1 MSLASAPMDEES
13 RKRYMRSIV
22 DFTRELTICALGA
35 LLYYIYTP
43 EAKLNLE
50 KNVTIMSLRILN
62 MDDLVWLDICTYESL
77 QIFSAREHPSAY
89 KWLKNS
95 NKEGPTIY
103 SLLNKCHSV
112 IGSKYLLNI
121 LAQPTKNLDVLKY
134 RHEVIEF
141 CLKPCNKSI
150 ILSILN
156 CIKNCRCV
164 LVSK

>member
-1 MSLASAPMDEES
+1 MPLASAPTNEES
-13 RKRYMRSIV
+13 RKRYIRSTV

-35 LLYYIYTP
+35 LLYYINTP
-43 EAKLNLE
+43 EAKLNLK
-50 KNVTIMSLRILN
+50 KNDTIMSLRILN

-77 QIFSAREHPSAY
+77 QIFSARDHPSAY
-89 KWLKNS
+89 KWFKNS
-95 NKEGPTIY
+95 RKEGPTIF
-103 SLLNKCHSV
+103 SLLNKCNSLL
-112 IGSKYLLNI
+112 GSKYLLNI
-121 LAQPTKNLDVLKY
+121 LAQPTKNLDVLEY

-141 CLKPCNKSI
+141 CLKPCNKNI